1 MSLLKFYIR
10 RRKVQVYQLSSDVWL
25 YTFRSTANELF
36 QYYSIFS
43 YSRTFISK
51 QDYWQLNLNL
61 YNKTLSK
68 QDIIKR
74 KKEKSTIPSNELF
87 ARCQSSMLERTGK
100 GGRGGKEER
109 GWKKLQRRCGRWKAV
124 KSREQKKADRT
135 AFEREGKNVY
145 RAWATSYPA
154 LLFTGL
160 PGAPEL
166 EVARFVSVP
175 LPRRSIGNNYPVRN
189 RRPPLI
195 IPRSVDEK
203 DFFLILLS
211 LSPSSPSQDKIELSR
226 DGNNASPLESCGKRG
241 GIVSV
246 TRACP
251 TSPPRFLASIVDEDE
266 RWNGSPRSAAGQTCW
281 PSCAW
286 WIGAAQTALC
296 PPPPPASHL
305 SLFLRPPTF
314 PSSRRHLLPLRA
326 PAIISILSSVII
338 LPENARRSTHPPSPL
353 FFYNCFHG

>member
-87 ARCQSSMLERTGK
+87 ARCQSSMLERTGERGRE
-100 GGRGGKEER
+100 GGGER

-124 KSREQKKADRT
+124 KSREQKKPDRT

-211 LSPSSPSQDKIELSR
+211 LSP
-226 DGNNASPLESCGKRG
+226 
-241 GIVSV
+241 
-246 TRACP
+246 
-251 TSPPRFLASIVDEDE
+251 
-266 RWNGSPRSAAGQTCW
+266 
-281 PSCAW
+281 
-286 WIGAAQTALC
+286 
-296 PPPPPASHL
+296 PPPPRRIRSSFREMGIMRLRWNRVANVAGLFPWPGLAPPPLPDSWQALLMRMNDEMARRGLLPARPAGRRVL
-305 SLFLRPPTF
+305 DELALRKPPSAL
-314 PSSRRHLLPLRA
+314 PLLPLLTC
-326 PAIISILSSVII
+326 PSFFDHQPFPPLVAIFS
-338 LPENARRSTHPPSPL
+338 PFEPPPLYL
-353 FFYNCFHG
+353 FFPPL